1 MYDSKPLSNNRVFIY
16 HLLKRMLRFNC
27 PMSGTFHFDVTDL
40 YNKINDLKKEGYSI
54 GLVSCLVK
62 ATSLSIE
69 KFPRMNN
76 RIFHTLLGKKEV
88 SYDSINCGVAATR
101 IDPLGEE
108 VIIPIILR
116 GSNKLSI
123 QEIHNQIKENKTLP
137 VEKLESYEWLQKSRR
152 LPRFLIPFVHYLFRS
167 NPKFSAKNS
176 STYAISSIM
185 EKDSSLVSSHSPAN
199 QTTFF
204 PISLKDQAM
213 VHNGEVKPRK
223 VLAVTF
229 CVDHFLV
236 DGMDVQRCGNYL
248 KNFLENPKNLLKEF
262 NLEKTS

>member
-1 MYDSKPLSNNRVFIY
+1 
-16 HLLKRMLRFNC
+16 MLRFNC

-40 YNKINDLKKEGYSI
+40 YKKIKDLKKEGYSV

-88 SYDSINCGVAATR
+88 RYDSINCGLAATR
-101 IDPLGEE
+101 LDPKGEE

-123 QEIHNQIKENKTLP
+123 QDIHKQIKNNKILP
-137 VEKLESYEWLQKSRR
+137 IEGLESYEWLQKSRR

-167 NPKFSAKNS
+167 YPKFSAKNS
-176 STYAISSIM
+176 STFAISSIM
-185 EKDSSLVSSHSPAN
+185 EENSSLVSSHAPAN

-204 PISLKDQAM
+204 PISLKDQAV

-223 VLAVTF
+223 ILAVTF

-248 KNFLENPKNLLKEF
+248 KNLLEKPDILLKEF
-262 NLEKTS
+262 N

>member
-1 MYDSKPLSNNRVFIY
+1 MYKSKPLTNNRIFIY
-16 HLLKRMLRFNC
+16 HLLKRMLKFNC
-27 PMSGTFHFDVTDL
+27 PMSATFHFDVTDL
-40 YNKINDLKKEGYSI
+40 YNKIKVLKKEGYSI

-88 SYDSINCGVAATR
+88 SYSSINCGLAVTR
-101 IDPLGEE
+101 VDPEGEE
-108 VIIPIILR
+108 VIVPLILR
-116 GSNKLSI
+116 GSNELSI
-123 QEIHNQIKENKTLP
+123 QEIHKQIKDNKTLP
-137 VEKLESYEWLQKSRR
+137 VVNLESYEWLQKSRR
-152 LPRFLIPFVHYLFRS
+152 LPRFLIPLVHYLFRS
-167 NPKFSAKNS
+167 YPKFSAKNS
-176 STYAISSIM
+176 STFAISSIM
-185 EKDSSLVSSHSPAN
+185 EENSSLVSSHAPAN

-204 PISLKDQAM
+204 PISLKDQAI

-223 VLAVTF
+223 ILAVTF

-248 KNFLENPKNLLKEF
+248 KGLLENSDILLKEL
-262 NLEKTS
+262 N

>member
-1 MYDSKPLSNNRVFIY
+1 MYNSKPLSNNRVFIY

-27 PMSGTFHFDVTDL
+27 PMSATFHFDVTDL
-40 YNKINDLKKEGYSI
+40 YKVIKGLKKKGYSI
-54 GLVSCLVK
+54 GIVSSLVK

-88 SYDSINCGVAATR
+88 SYDSINCGLAVTR
-101 IDPLGEE
+101 IDPMGEE
-108 VIIPIILR
+108 VIVPLILK

-123 QEIHNQIKENKTLP
+123 QEIHKQIKDNKTLP
-137 VEKLESYEWLQKSRR
+137 IENLESYEWLQKSRR

-167 NPKFSAKNS
+167 YPKFSAKNS
-176 STYAISSIM
+176 STFAISSIM
-185 EKDSSLVSSHSPAN
+185 AENSSLVSSHAPAN

-204 PISLKDQAM
+204 PISLKDQAV

-236 DGMDVQRCGNYL
+236 DGMDVQRCGNFL
-248 KNFLENPKNLLKEF
+248 KKLLENPDNLLEEF
-262 NLEKTS
+262 NFKK

>member
-1 MYDSKPLSNNRVFIY
+1 
-16 HLLKRMLRFNC
+16 
-27 PMSGTFHFDVTDL
+27 MSGTFHYDVTDL
-40 YNKINDLKKEGYSI
+40 YNRIKDLKKEGCSI

-76 RIFHTLLGKKEV
+76 RIFHTLFGKKEV
-88 SYDSINCGVAATR
+88 QYDSINCGLAATR
-101 IDPLGEE
+101 VDPKGEE

-116 GSNKLSI
+116 CSNKLSI
-123 QEIHNQIKENKTLP
+123 QEIHKQIKDNKTLP
-137 VEKLESYEWLQKSRR
+137 VESLESYEWLQKSRR

-167 NPKFSAKNS
+167 YPKFSAKNS
-176 STYAISSIM
+176 STFAISSIM

-204 PISLKDQAM
+204 PISLKDQAV

-223 VLAVTF
+223 ILAVTF

-236 DGMDVQRCGNYL
+236 DGMDVQRCGNLL
-248 KNFLENPKNLLKEF
+248 KKYLENPVNLLEEF
-262 NLEKTS
+262 NIK

>member
-1 MYDSKPLSNNRVFIY
+1 MYDSKPLSNNRIFIY
-16 HLLKRMLRFNC
+16 HLLRRMLRFNC
-27 PMSGTFHFDVTDL
+27 PMSGTFHFDVTEL
-40 YNKINDLKKEGYSI
+40 YERIKDLKKEGYSV

-69 KFPRMNN
+69 NFPRMNN

-88 SYDSINCGVAATR
+88 HYNSINCGLAATR
-101 IDPLGEE
+101 LDPKGEE

-123 QEIHNQIKENKTLP
+123 QDIHKQIKNNKTLP
-137 VEKLESYEWLQKSRR
+137 IESLESYEWLQKSRR

-167 NPKFSAKNS
+167 YPKFSAKNS
-176 STYAISSIM
+176 STFAISSIM
-185 EKDSSLVSSHSPAN
+185 EKDSSMVSSHSPAN

-204 PISLKDQAM
+204 PISLKDQAV
-213 VHNGEVKPRK
+213 VHNGEIKPRK
-223 VLAVTF
+223 ILALTF

-236 DGMDVQRCGNYL
+236 DGMDVQRCGSILKKYL
-248 KNFLENPKNLLKEF
+248 EEPTSLLEEF
-262 NLEKTS
+262 NLKK

>member
-1 MYDSKPLSNNRVFIY
+1 
-16 HLLKRMLRFNC
+16 
-27 PMSGTFHFDVTDL
+27 MSGTFHFDVTEL
-40 YNKINDLKKEGYSI
+40 YERIKDLKKEGYSV

-69 KFPRMNN
+69 NFPRMNN

-88 SYDSINCGVAATR
+88 HYNSINCGLAATR
-101 IDPLGEE
+101 LDPKGEE

-123 QEIHNQIKENKTLP
+123 QDIHKQIKNNKTLP
-137 VEKLESYEWLQKSRR
+137 IESLESYEWLQKSRR

-167 NPKFSAKNS
+167 YPKFSAKNS
-176 STYAISSIM
+176 STFAISSIM
-185 EKDSSLVSSHSPAN
+185 EKDSSMVSSHSPAN

-204 PISLKDQAM
+204 PISLKDQAV
-213 VHNGEVKPRK
+213 VHNGEIKPRK
-223 VLAVTF
+223 ILALTF

-236 DGMDVQRCGNYL
+236 DGMDVQRCGSILKKYL
-248 KNFLENPKNLLKEF
+248 EEPTSLLEEF
-262 NLEKTS
+262 NLKK